1 MIALKGATMKLNRLS
16 RIFLLVCC
24 LAGIAFVSGCNTV
37 QGAGQDIQA
46 GGEAIEEA
54 AQ

>member
-1 MIALKGATMKLNRLS
+1 MKLNRLT

-24 LAGIAFVSGCNTV
+24 LAGVAFVTGCTTV

-46 GGEAIEEA
+46 GGAAIEKA